1 MKQKSKNIKVVRQ
14 LFFAL
19 TLAWAFVYSCPVLL
33 APQSFATS
41 ETTTVSTATHE
52 GRMAVFDDT
61 WSTINERY
69 YDRNFSS
76 LAEGL
81 SWNSQRASFRTL
93 AAETTSGPE
102 LYAVLRRMLASL
114 NDPHT
119 RVFMPGEKSDWW
131 RPRLVTIG
139 LAIREIEG
147 MPTVVRVEPGSPAER
162 AGVVPG
168 DIIETIDDEPAQ
180 LVVQRKLNNAM
191 ATSGHSRARAVA
203 SLIEGAPQTSI
214 EISWRRRDGRKVSSE
229 FTRYL
234 QERELGLRVR
244 KTDDIAI
251 IEMDGFTRDVSRKLV
266 AALKEVSRDAR
277 GVVLDLRANGGG
289 DAEAMIDVASSFLG
303 AGFNLGR
310 FIDRSSRQIPL
321 VTREKSPL
329 IPNRLTK
336 VNLPLVVLT
345 SERTSSAAEI
355 FVAELKASKRASVV
369 GTETCGCV
377 LAIRTRH
384 QLPDGGILD
393 ISELDYQT
401 SSGERLEKNGVKP
414 DVILSLTRED
424 LYSNRDRVMEL
435 GLRKLKAREV
445 KQTVRLH
452 GHPNVRTN
460 TTSHIEPQM
469 RFRL

>member
-1 MKQKSKNIKVVRQ
+1 MNIQLRQ
-14 LFFAL
+14 LRKSFLSADWCQFIRPFFAIAF
-19 TLAWAFVYSCPVLL
+19 TLAVGSGLIFSSVPRSFL
-33 APQSFATS
+33 SFAKS
-41 ETTTVSTATHE
+41 ESTTVSTATHE
-52 GRMAVFDDT
+52 GRMAVFDDA

-69 YDRNFSS
+69 YDRNFTS
-76 LAEGL
+76 LAAGL
-81 SWNSQRASFRTL
+81 SWNSQRASFRSL

-131 RPRLVTIG
+131 RPRFVTIG

-147 MPTVVRVEPGSPAER
+147 LPTVVRVEPGSPAER
-162 AGVVPG
+162 AGIVAG
-168 DIIETIDDEPAQ
+168 DVIETINNESAE
-180 LVVQRKLNNAM
+180 LLLQRKLGNAM
-191 ATSGHSRARAVA
+191 AIDGHARARAVA
-203 SLIEGAPQTSI
+203 TLTEGPPQSLI
-214 EISWRRRDGRKVSSE
+214 EISWRRRDGRKVSSQ
-229 FTRYL
+229 FRRFW
-234 QERELGLRVR
+234 QERELGFRIKR
-244 KTDDIAI
+244 NDAIAI
-251 IEMDGFTRDVSRKLV
+251 IEMDGFTREISRKLV
-266 AALKEVSRDAR
+266 SALRDVAPDAR
-277 GVVLDLRANGGG
+277 GVVIDLRANGGG
-289 DAEAMIDVASSFLG
+289 DAEAMIDIASSFLG

-336 VNLPLVVLT
+336 LNLPLVVLT

-355 FVAELKASKRASVV
+355 FVAELRAAKRATIV

-401 SSGERLEKNGVKP
+401 ASGERLEKNGIEP
-414 DVILSLTRED
+414 DTTVSNTRED
-424 LYSNRDRVMEL
+424 LYASRDRAMEL
-435 GLRKLKAREV
+435 AIQKLK
-445 KQTVRLH
+445 VRR
-452 GHPNVRTN
+452 G
-460 TTSHIEPQM
+460 
-469 RFRL
+469 

>member
-1 MKQKSKNIKVVRQ
+1 MNTKSRQ
-14 LFFAL
+14 LRRFSADWCELVARCIRPFFAIAL
-19 TLAWAFVYSCPVLL
+19 FFIVVPALIFSG
-33 APQSFATS
+33 APNSFQSFAKS
-41 ETTTVSTATHE
+41 ESTAVSTATHE
-52 GRMAVFDDT
+52 GRMAVFDDA

-81 SWNSQRASFRTL
+81 SWNSQRARFRSL
-93 AAETTSGPE
+93 AAETTTGAE
-102 LYAVLRRMLASL
+102 LYAVLRRMLTSL

-139 LAIREIEG
+139 LSIREIEG
-147 MPTVVRVEPGSPAER
+147 IPTVVRVEPGSPPAR
-162 AGVVPG
+162 AGIVAG
-168 DIIETIDDEPAQ
+168 DIIETINNESAQ
-180 LVVQRKLNNAM
+180 LLLQRKLSNAM
-191 ATSGHSRARAVA
+191 AASGHARARAVA
-203 SLIEGAPQTSI
+203 TLMDGAPHTSI
-214 EISWRRRDGRKVSSE
+214 EISWIRSDGRRVSSE
-229 FTRYL
+229 FRRYL
-234 QERELGLRVR
+234 QERELGFRIR
-244 KTDDIAI
+244 KNDGIAI
-251 IEMDGFTRDVSRKLV
+251 IEMDGFTRDISRKLV
-266 AALKEVSRDAR
+266 GALKDVSRDAR

-355 FVAELKASKRASVV
+355 FVAEVRASRRAIVV

-401 SSGERLEKNGVKP
+401 ASGERLEKNGVKP
-414 DVILSLTRED
+414 DTSLSLTRED
-424 LYSNRDRVMEL
+424 LYSNRDRVMEMA
-435 GLRKLKAREV
+435 LRKLK
-445 KQTVRLH
+445 TVRA
-452 GHPNVRTN
+452 R
-460 TTSHIEPQM
+460 
-469 RFRL
+469 

>member
-1 MKQKSKNIKVVRQ
+1 
-14 LFFAL
+14 
-19 TLAWAFVYSCPVLL
+19 
-33 APQSFATS
+33 
-41 ETTTVSTATHE
+41 
-52 GRMAVFDDT
+52 MAVFDDA

-81 SWNSQRASFRTL
+81 SWNSQRANFRSL
-93 AAETTSGPE
+93 AAETTSGLE

-147 MPTVVRVEPGSPAER
+147 IPTVVRVEPGSPPER
-162 AGVVPG
+162 AGLVAG
-168 DIIETIDDEPAQ
+168 DIIETINNEPAQ
-180 LVVQRKLNNAM
+180 LLLQRKLSKAM
-191 ATSGHSRARAVA
+191 ATSGHMRARAVA
-203 SLIEGAPQTSI
+203 TLIDGPPQTSV
-214 EISWRRRDGRKVSSE
+214 EISWRRKDGRKVSSE
-229 FTRYL
+229 FRRYL
-234 QERELGLRVR
+234 HERELGLRIR
-244 KTDDIAI
+244 RNDGIAI
-251 IEMDGFTRDVSRKLV
+251 IEMDGFTREISRKLV

-310 FIDRSSRQIPL
+310 FIDRSARQIPL

-355 FVAELKASKRASVV
+355 FVAELRASKRATVV

-401 SSGERLEKNGVKP
+401 ASGERLEKNGVEP
-414 DVILSLTRED
+414 DTVVSNTRED
-424 LYSNRDRVMEL
+424 LYANRDRAIEL
-435 GLRKLKAREV
+435 AIRKLKMQREV
-445 KQTVRLH
+445 KQTVSLL
-452 GHPNVRTN
+452 GLPNVETKLFNESSPPRN
-460 TTSHIEPQM
+460 AN
-469 RFRL
+469 